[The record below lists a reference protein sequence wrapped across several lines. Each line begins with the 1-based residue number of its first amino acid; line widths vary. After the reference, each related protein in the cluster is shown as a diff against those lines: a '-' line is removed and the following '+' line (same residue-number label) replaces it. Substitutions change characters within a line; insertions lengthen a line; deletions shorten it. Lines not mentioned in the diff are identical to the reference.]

1 MVHSNNH
8 TEIIDKLYQ
17 VLIILKI
24 YNPLINFKFLD
35 TLLLADKFQSNH
47 TLTNF
52 LNSFIFSLITIIII
66 SPDTYIMIQDHP
78 S

>member
-66 SPDTYIMIQDHP
+66 SPDIYIIIQDHP